1 MYDHQVKYIIH
12 RMHCQENLKFD
23 VIPRNEG
30 ETTTRAPEIGFI
42 SSTTVKVICP
52 EYPQS
57 NMEVVFIDGYS

>member
-1 MYDHQVKYIIH
+1 
-12 RMHCQENLKFD
+12 MHFKENLKFD